1 MSPTW
6 FEYCLRSLL
15 TISVVQRLK
24 FLQPTTQARAAVCGL
39 HVVVKHSIVDFIQF
53 GLLEGGHHIA
63 ALHLANEL
71 VFGLG
76 QAFGLLVA
84 ENLIQLLLSGIASAV
99 NACCFAE
106 PIDRSLDACGGC
118 DLLNGV
124 TQAAWLPATLC
135 RFRCSRFGFVLLHF
149 LGY

>member
-6 FEYCLRSLL
+6 LEYCLRSLL
-15 TISVVQRLK
+15 TISVVQSGQL
-24 FLQPTTQARAAVCGL
+24 LQAASHTRAAVRWL
-39 HVVVKHSIVDFIQF
+39 HVVVEYSVVNLIQF
-53 GLLEGGHHIA
+53 GLLERSYHVA
-63 ALHLANEL
+63 AFHLTNEL

-76 QAFGLLVA
+76 QAFGLAVA
-84 ENLIQLLLSGIASAV
+84 EQLVELLLTGIASAV
-99 NACCFAE
+99 NACCFAK
-106 PIDRSLDACGGC
+106 PIYRSLDACGSC

>member
-6 FEYCLRSLL
+6 LEYCLRSLL

-24 FLQPTTQARAAVCGL
+24 FLQPTTQARAAVCWL
-39 HVVVKHSIVDFIQF
+39 HSVVEYSVVDFIQF
-53 GLLEGGHHIA
+53 GLLKRSYHVA
-63 ALHLANEL
+63 AFHLTNEL
-71 VFGLG
+71 VFYLG
-76 QAFGLLVA
+76 QAFGLAIAEYLV
-84 ENLIQLLLSGIASAV
+84 ELLLAGFASAV

-149 LGY
+149 LKY